1 MQFCWN
7 CGTKQIAGQTFGPQ
21 QPVQVV
27 QQPVQVQQQPY
38 YPQQQQGY
46 VVQNQ
51 PNPFQ
56 PTVTVS
62 YGGTSQA
69 SGFNQGQ
76 NMQMQPQKRQ
86 TIIPCAFCAGEGHH
100 PMNFDQPCPI
110 CRGAA
115 KVTVMEPFTACQ
127 QCEGSGKKFAT
138 MDQVCMACQGKG
150 VIQL

>member
-7 CGTKQIAGQTFGPQ
+7 CGNKQMTGQAFGPQ
-21 QPVQVV
+21 PPLQVG
-27 QQPVQVQQQPY
+27 QQPVVVQPQPY
-38 YPQQQQGY
+38 YPQQQQGF
-46 VVQNQ
+46 VVQSQ
-51 PNPFQ
+51 PNPYQ
-56 PTVTVS
+56 STVTVT
-62 YGGTSQA
+62 YGG
-69 SGFNQGQ
+69 SGHVQGMNQG
-76 NMQMQPQKRQ
+76 NMQMQQGKRQ
-86 TIIPCAFCAGEGHH
+86 TIIPCAFCEGEGHH